1 MVNPAIA
8 MGVKQLELPD
18 PLAQYG
24 KIAAIQQAQNQNALA
39 QYQLGAAQRT
49 ETRETARMNALAQ
62 AGTDEAAI
70 ANALLR
76 SGDIT
81 GYSAFENARAERAA
95 KAKLRQKTEGEIL
108 DAALKRSR
116 GLLDTLDPNDPE
128 AANMYIAWHE
138 ANHDDPVI
146 GKMLASRGIT
156 AEQSRARIMAALQ
169 KPGGLA
175 QLINQSKLGVEEF
188 LKQNKP
194 ITQVINQGGQSQVI
208 QTPGLGGAP
217 TTIGTYADVPLPA
230 AVEEQQRRLKQAGA
244 STSFTNV
251 QTFTPA
257 SETAQAEYMKGVR
270 ATYDTLKNAPATL
283 KNIDAAKAL
292 IPKAAGFMG
301 PGGEPLLKAASFLS
315 NRFGVAVDVKGITD
329 ATELRSRLFS
339 GVIENLRKLDAQPT
353 QLQQQALQEAIGN
366 LGTDPNA
373 LPRVLDA
380 MADSIRD
387 KVELYNQDVTSAEQ
401 RGVKFPYKPQ
411 ITLPSPS
418 TGGAATAA
426 PAAAN
431 IPIPQAAIDDLKAG
445 RGTDAQFDATFG
457 AGAAKRVRGQK

>member
-1 MVNPAIA
+1 MALVDPNIA
-8 MGVKQLELPD
+8 MSFRAPEIKPRNTLAEYAQLQQLMTGQQTQELNRLQMQEYERAREEEQNIRNRLAGGASLDDAGTRNFLLGSKTGRDILQRQSDLLKAQTEDAARRAKLMQDTEAMYRNMATQIGNKADAANFLQRMLNDPALKDAPITRIPLMEQVRHIPD
-18 PLAQYG
+18 DPQGLDNWIKRFA
-24 KIAAIQQAQNQNALA
+24 
-39 QYQLGAAQRT
+39 LGATKWVT
-49 ETRETARMNALAQ
+49 E
-62 AGTDEAAI
+62 
-70 ANALLR
+70 
-76 SGDIT
+76 
-81 GYSAFENARAERAA
+81 
-95 KAKLRQKTEGEIL
+95 
-108 DAALKRSR
+108 
-116 GLLDTLDPNDPE
+116 
-128 AANMYIAWHE
+128 
-138 ANHDDPVI
+138 
-146 GKMLASRGIT
+146 
-156 AEQSRARIMAALQ
+156 
-169 KPGGLA
+169 
-175 QLINQSKLGVEEF
+175 
-188 LKQNKP
+188 NKP
-194 ITQVINQGGQSQVI
+194 TTQVIDQGGQRQVI

-244 STSFTNV
+244 GTSFTNV